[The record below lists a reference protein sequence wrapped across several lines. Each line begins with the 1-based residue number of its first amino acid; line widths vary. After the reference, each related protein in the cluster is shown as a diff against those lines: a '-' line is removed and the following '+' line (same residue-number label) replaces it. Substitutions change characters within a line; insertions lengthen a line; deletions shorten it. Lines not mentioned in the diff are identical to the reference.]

1 MPVKIFIVEG
11 MTCKHCKARVEKG
24 IGELPGIE
32 EVIADI
38 TTGQVSVEG
47 DSVTEEKVKFAV
59 EDAGYRFKG
68 IAGGTA
74 PGSGFRLS

>member
-1 MPVKIFIVEG
+1 MSVKIFLVEG

-24 IGELPGIE
+24 IGEIPGVE

-38 TTGQVSVEG
+38 ASGHVSVEG
-47 DSVTEEKVKFAV
+47 NSVVDEKVKTAV

-68 IAGGTA
+68 IAGGAA
-74 PGSGFRLS
+74 PGSDLWLS